1 MKIRHRQLTAALLAA
16 AVIGTGAGG
25 SLPAYGAEASVAT
38 DETMYVNLDYY
49 GRPAKINVVKG
60 CSLNGKQTF
69 IDYGDYLSVDNMTGP
84 EQPELGDG
92 SVTWNL
98 PEGRTGRFYYKCAMD
113 TKTVELPWNFDVSYK
128 LNGVPMDGEKL
139 AGASG
144 LVEIHVKAVPN
155 EKAALYY
162 RNNMLLVVAVPVDL
176 STCYSVEAEGSQTQ
190 NMGETTAVVFTA
202 LPGEEGDYKVR
213 MGTDS
218 FETTGVLMTMMPGT
232 MEDLEHIKDLK
243 EAKDT
248 WRDAGDQLY
257 DSLEQMAESV
267 EAMREGVNQAKS
279 GAASAE
285 RARQKW
291 SGAKDSILA
300 GNDEALNALTA
311 LSQQMEAMVPH
322 IQTAKET
329 SEILHNSMNDIV
341 ATMGEMQEPLR
352 KLHTRLRNIESS
364 ADAIADELPDIQ
376 KEMETLMALDAR
388 FQANEQAILTALKD
402 LPDTLQ
408 EIDMDYYDLE
418 LEADKPKKSGSQSSG
433 SSGTAAGAA
442 GDQAGGSS
450 GAGGNQAGGSS
461 GAGGNQEGGSS
472 AAGGNQAG
480 GSSGAG
486 ENQEGGSSGAGG
498 NQAGGSSG
506 TGGNRP
512 DGSTGTT
519 GGQEGESTGATG
531 SAGSQPT
538 EGTQDKADG
547 GAGSSSSSENTAGSS
562 SADPGQG
569 GTSGSENNSAESS
582 GQSTASD
589 SGSSQD
595 TSQDNSSS
603 ASSDGSQTEGTPLAS
618 IIRKEAPLVGDP
630 TDMTLTAS
638 ELLALLQKRKGT
650 LEEISKTSR
659 SLTVLMSNL
668 MDNTADSAKYS
679 RELIDNLDYLIEDI
693 TALND
698 SLDVYYPD
706 LQEALDDSKELVD
719 RTTEALN
726 SGISTMTI
734 VQNTLR
740 ATSEDA
746 DAAARDSLGASL
758 ELLDKSLSILDSTTA
773 MRQAGRTMKDTVDSQ
788 LDKFDTENR
797 FLFMDPSEKKVSFTS
812 SENEEPNTLQ
822 IVLRTDEISLDSE
835 ENKLLDAEGEKEN
848 VSPLRRM
855 WNVLVQM
862 WQAIISIFKNR

>member
-1 MKIRHRQLTAALLAA
+1 MKIRHRQLTAALLTA

-25 SLPAYGAEASVAT
+25 SLPVYGAEASVAT

-49 GRPAKINVVKG
+49 GKPAKINVVKG
-60 CSLNGKQTF
+60 CSLNGKQIFT
-69 IDYGDYLSVDNMTGP
+69 DYGDYLSVDNMTGP

-113 TKTVELPWNFDVSYK
+113 TKAVELPWNFDVSYK

-218 FETTGVLMTMMPGT
+218 FEITGVLMTMMPGT

-267 EAMREGVNQAKS
+267 EAMLEGVNQAKS

-408 EIDMDYYDLE
+408 EINMDYYDLE
-418 LEADKPKKSGSQSSG
+418 LEADKPKKSGSQSFG

-442 GDQAGGSS
+442 GDQE
-450 GAGGNQAGGSS
+450 GGSS
-461 GAGGNQEGGSS
+461 GAGGNQEGGST
-472 AAGGNQAG
+472 
-480 GSSGAG
+480 
-486 ENQEGGSSGAGG
+486 E
-498 NQAGGSSG
+498 
-506 TGGNRP
+506 
-512 DGSTGTT
+512 STDD
-519 GGQEGESTGATG
+519 QEGESNGATG

-538 EGTQDKADG
+538 EGTRDKADG
-547 GAGSSSSSENTAGSS
+547 GAGSSNSSENTAGSS
-562 SADPGQG
+562 SADPGQS
-569 GTSGSENNSAESS
+569 GTSGSENSSAESA

-589 SGSSQD
+589 GGSSQD
-595 TSQDNSSS
+595 TSQDVSAPGSQNNSSS

-659 SLTVLMSNL
+659 SLTALMSNL

-746 DAAARDSLGASL
+746 DAAARDSLGAGL

-862 WQAIISIFKNR
+862 WQAIISIFKNRWE